1 MAEKDLNESLVDRL
15 LAAAFEG
22 APAVA
27 PPTPSDDV
35 PTEISPRYRIE
46 GVIGR
51 GGVGIVLRARDVEL
65 GRSVALKVLRREHVG
80 HEGLRRRF
88 LEEAQIGGQ
97 LEHPGV
103 VPVHEMGR
111 APDSRPFFAMKLI
124 QGRTLG
130 ELLAQRRD
138 VADDRVRFLGIFE
151 QVCLTVAY
159 AHARGVIHR
168 DLKPANVMVGAF
180 GEVQVADWGLAKV
193 VGRAEPPID
202 EAPASD
208 AAGKPPS
215 SKVSSTAAVRPISTV
230 RTSTTELLSQA
241 GAVLGTLSYM
251 APEQARGEMA
261 NVDARADVFALGAIL
276 LELLTGKP
284 PYTGDS
290 GEQYDAA
297 RNGALAPALARLDAA
312 RGDPVVVALARR
324 CLALAPADRPADA
337 SEVARALQEWRAGQE
352 QRAHAAELAA
362 ATAQAKAAQERH
374 ARRLTLALAGTIV
387 VALLGGGGAWLA
399 TERGERTRREAAAR
413 PLREEL
419 VRARELSR
427 QAEAQ
432 PAHLVAP
439 REAALAAGD
448 AALAAAR
455 AADPGEELRREAAA
469 LHVELAAA
477 AAASRAAAARRE
489 EEIAIAGELSNVIGR
504 WWIAPWEELDATT
517 ESLFRRLGVDLATMS
532 DAQIVARVR
541 ASYDPVEFCDHL
553 LAWMKVRAELAGPK
567 AAPRD
572 FDRLLAIVQAADP
585 DPWRVKLRGAVP
597 AHLDVLEA
605 AVTDPDLWRQE
616 PRTISHLGSLLSS
629 FGKKQL
635 AIDLLRRAARLHP
648 REFTFHWMLGLALTE
663 EPFRGWE
670 EAIEHAAVAVT
681 MAPEMVG
688 AQVLLGDVRDGL
700 GDFDGA
706 IAAYDEALR
715 LDSRSRDAASSRAWS
730 LLYAGRT
737 DDSLSAIAAALP
749 AHPAD
754 VSLLHGRA
762 TALLARGDVATARAR
777 LRELLASSGDLQEA
791 SSIALSLV
799 LAGDP
804 DGAATG
810 LRDALNR
817 VTPFVKLDVVGA
829 LHSVRSYALEE
840 AGQLD
845 EALAQLRRFQQLL
858 LQRGVDPATL
868 DLSGITRLEELI
880 RLQELLPDLQ
890 GGALEPANPG
900 ESARVAL
907 LLARR
912 GATVDAFEVWEELL
926 DGEGAQRE
934 ALAAEPGAFLHAA
947 RVAARLLDDVAT
959 PAALRERALDRFAV
973 WIDREVGDAFSA
985 QAKAVARPART
996 RIHTLLVDPALLV
1009 VRDPAR
1015 RAALPEP
1022 EKKLLERLEVALRA
1036 AMHRTRP

>member
-1 MAEKDLNESLVDRL
+1 MAEKELNDSLVDRL

-27 PPTPSDDV
+27 PPTPADDV

-51 GGVGIVLRARDVEL
+51 GGVGIVLRARDLEL

-80 HEGLRRRF
+80 HEGLKRRF

-111 APDSRPFFAMKLI
+111 APDQRPFFAMKLI

-138 VADDRVRFLGIFE
+138 VADDRLRFLGIFE

-193 VGRAEPPID
+193 VGRAEPPVD
-202 EAPASD
+202 EAPAD
-208 AAGKPPS
+208 PAAAQPS

-290 GEQYDAA
+290 AEQYDAA
-297 RNGALAPALARLDAA
+297 RSGALAPALARLEAA
-312 RGDPVVVALARR
+312 RGDPVLVALARR
-324 CLALAPADRPADA
+324 CLAPAPAERPADA

-399 TERGERTRREAAAR
+399 MERGERTRREVAAR

-419 VRARELSR
+419 VRARELLR

-448 AALAAAR
+448 AALAASR
-455 AADPGEELRREAAA
+455 AADPGEELRREAVS
-469 LHVELAAA
+469 LHLELAAA
-477 AAASRAAAARRE
+477 VDASRAAAARRQD
-489 EEIAIAGELSNVIGR
+489 EIAISGELAIVIGR
-504 WWIAPWEELDATT
+504 WWIAPWEEVDATM
-517 ESLFRRLGVDLATMS
+517 EALFRRLGVDLATMS
-532 DAQIVARVR
+532 DDQIVARVR

-553 LAWMKVRAELAGPK
+553 LAWMKVRHELAGPK
-567 AAPRD
+567 EAPRD
-572 FDRLLAIVQAADP
+572 FKRLLDIVQAADP

-597 AHLDVLEA
+597 FHLKVLEDA
-605 AVTDPDLWRQE
+605 AVDPELWQQE
-616 PRTISHLGSLLSS
+616 PRTISHLGSMLSS
-629 FGKKQL
+629 LGKQEVAMEL
-635 AIDLLRRAARLHP
+635 FRRAARLHP
-648 REFTFHWMLGLALTE
+648 QEFTFRYMLGMELKNP
-663 EPFRGWE
+663 PFQRWE
-670 EAIEHAAVAVT
+670 EAIEHASAAAT

-700 GDFDGA
+700 GDFEGA
-706 IAAYDEALR
+706 IAAFDEALR
-715 LDSRSRDAASSRAWS
+715 LDARSRDAAAGRAWS
-730 LLYAGRT
+730 LLYSGRVAE
-737 DDSLSAIAAALP
+737 SLASIESALRS
-749 AHPAD
+749 HPD
-754 VSLLHGRA
+754 HPSLLHGRA
-762 TALLARGDVATARAR
+762 AALLALGDVDAARAKT
-777 LRELLASSGDLQEA
+777 RELLAPTIDVVDA
-791 SSIALSLV
+791 PRIALSLV

-804 DGAATG
+804 AGAAAA
-810 LRDALNR
+810 LREVLNR
-817 VTPFVKLDVVGA
+817 VTVFVKIEVVAPLHTVRA
-829 LHSVRSYALEE
+829 LALEE

-845 EALAQLRRFQQLL
+845 EALAQLRRLQQVLS
-858 LQRGVDPATL
+858 QRGNDPAAVDPWIA
-868 DLSGITRLEELI
+868 RVAELI

-890 GGALEPANPG
+890 SGALEPANAA

-912 GATVDAFEVWEELL
+912 GATVDAFETWEELL
-926 DGEGAQRE
+926 DGETEKRQ
-934 ALAAEPGAFLHAA
+934 ALAAEPASYLLAA
-947 RVAARLLDDVAT
+947 RLAARLLDDAAT
-959 PAALRERALDRFAV
+959 PASLRARALDRLAV
-973 WIDREVGDAFSA
+973 WLDGEVGEAFKA
-985 QAKAVARPART
+985 QAKPVPVPART
-996 RIHTLLVDPALLV
+996 RVHTLLVDPALLV

-1015 RAALPEP
+1015 RAALPEEERDYL
-1022 EKKLLERLEVALRA
+1022 EKLERALRDA
-1036 AMHRTRP
+1036 IRRTRP